1 MYKFKKISFLLLL
14 FIGLSSTLSYAQA
27 QNVTVTGKLKDNF
40 DEELIGATVVQKGTT
55 NGTITDIDGNYKIT
69 VPANA
74 TLEFSYIG
82 LETLAVKVNG
92 KTVIDAQLKQ
102 SSEFQLDE
110 VVAIGYGTVKR
121 SELTSAVSSVK
132 GDDIANIPVT
142 DALQALNGKVAGL
155 QITQAQGSQIG
166 RASCRE
172 RV

>member
-1 MYKFKKISFLLLL
+1 
-14 FIGLSSTLSYAQA
+14 
-27 QNVTVTGKLKDNF
+27 
-40 DEELIGATVVQKGTT
+40 EELIGATVVQKGTT

-121 SELTSAVSSVK
+121 SELTRAVSSVK
-132 GDDIANIPVT
+132 GDDLANIPVT

-155 QITQAQGSQIG
+155 QITQAQGSPG
-166 RASCRE
+166 ADVKV
-172 RV
+172 RVRGGISITQSNDPLYIVDGFPSPDGLRVLDPTD